1 MRLMVRS
8 GRGIHTLSVVFTVEQ
23 ESQLLVGGNLP
34 GGFESVAT
42 GLLGCKG
49 PKHAARL
56 VRSGGAARRAPGT
69 RADLGGSRPSRGAR
83 PTHGQPDLKTLATPA
98 PAY

>member
-56 VRSGGAARRAPGT
+56 VRSGGAART
-69 RADLGGSRPSRGAR
+69 RHSCRPPRWQQAIQGC
-83 PTHGQPDLKTLATPA
+83 
-98 PAY
+98 